1 MASEV
6 GSAVEINADLGP
18 WQWEGG
24 AGEWKGGGDGAGVR
38 MGGLVPCSMS

>member
-1 MASEV
+1 MATEM

-24 AGEWKGGGDGAGVR
+24 VGGWKGLGDGRREDGWSSS
-38 MGGLVPCSMS
+38 L

>member
-24 AGEWKGGGDGAGVR
+24 AGEWKGGGGWGRREDGWSSS
-38 MGGLVPCSMS
+38 L